1 MAKTRYGDSVYNI
14 MAKTRYDD
22 SVCYVQH
29 NELDV
34 IVLAHS
40 DTLSWVWANN
50 SLILLLNA

>member
-1 MAKTRYGDSVYNI
+1 
-14 MAKTRYDD
+14 
-22 SVCYVQH
+22 VQH

-40 DTLSWVWANN
+40 DTLSSVWANN